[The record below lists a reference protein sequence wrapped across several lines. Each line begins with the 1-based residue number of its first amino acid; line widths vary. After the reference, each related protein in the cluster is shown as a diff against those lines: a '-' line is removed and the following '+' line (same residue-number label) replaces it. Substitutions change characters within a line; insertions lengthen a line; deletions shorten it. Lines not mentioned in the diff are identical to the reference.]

1 MKNLLSFGLIILF
14 ASILASCSPP
24 QDSVGPVQLSIE
36 LVSNQAHLVS
46 GGNLLLEIASSVAP
60 DQLRFQVNGGA
71 TPVDIVMDREQ
82 AGLSYYRGLI
92 EGLVVGSNNI
102 SVIAGESR
110 VELELVNYPITG
122 PIFSGDHQQPY
133 YCLSEL
139 APDREGQQRRFAIG
153 NGEFLDDSAIDSNC
167 SLPTRV
173 DYIYKST
180 DTDADFKP
188 LTDLRALPQDLAYTT
203 TNEDLAVPYIVR
215 IETGTINRAI
225 YQIALLHDPSSVVP
239 SAAAPSAQWNGRLI
253 YAFGGGC
260 EAGYFQGNNT
270 AGVLRDNMLSRG
282 YAVASSTLNVNAQG
296 GCNDVISAETAMM
309 VKEHFIENYGEPRY
323 TIGNGGSGGAM
334 QQLHIAGA
342 YPGILDGLLP
352 SMTFADSVSYLTD
365 AQECASLFRDYAN
378 DPSRGLS
385 EDTKAILGGWSMWS
399 VCDESLGQRPKRA
412 APDDCSEQI
421 PDVARYHPQNNPEGV
436 RCSIYDGMRN
446 IFGEKLYPEIS
457 TEREFARAPHDN
469 VGIQYGLVALNQ
481 GLIDKAR
488 KPASANRVA
497 RKRRSRHHRGA
508 PKIRSNA
515 RPTRRR
521 RRSPTGVSRWH

>member
-1 MKNLLSFGLIILF
+1 VSPSLLGAIHIFEGFQPFLLILIDFRARVQFVIHGTTMIQSAQHSGLYITPAMLFRNNTMKNLLSFGLIILF

-173 DYIYKST
+173 DYIY
-180 DTDADFKP
+180 
-188 LTDLRALPQDLAYTT
+188 
-203 TNEDLAVPYIVR
+203 
-215 IETGTINRAI
+215 
-225 YQIALLHDPSSVVP
+225 
-239 SAAAPSAQWNGRLI
+239 
-253 YAFGGGC
+253 
-260 EAGYFQGNNT
+260 
-270 AGVLRDNMLSRG
+270 
-282 YAVASSTLNVNAQG
+282 
-296 GCNDVISAETAMM
+296 
-309 VKEHFIENYGEPRY
+309 
-323 TIGNGGSGGAM
+323 
-334 QQLHIAGA
+334 
-342 YPGILDGLLP
+342 
-352 SMTFADSVSYLTD
+352 
-365 AQECASLFRDYAN
+365 
-378 DPSRGLS
+378 
-385 EDTKAILGGWSMWS
+385 
-399 VCDESLGQRPKRA
+399 
-412 APDDCSEQI
+412 
-421 PDVARYHPQNNPEGV
+421 
-436 RCSIYDGMRN
+436 
-446 IFGEKLYPEIS
+446 
-457 TEREFARAPHDN
+457 
-469 VGIQYGLVALNQ
+469 
-481 GLIDKAR
+481 
-488 KPASANRVA
+488 
-497 RKRRSRHHRGA
+497 
-508 PKIRSNA
+508 
-515 RPTRRR
+515 
-521 RRSPTGVSRWH
+521 